1 MPLVFYVAM
10 AQVIGLQFLDA
21 FYRRLDNFLVS
32 MGDDQVWDMVV
43 EVAKLITLLWGVFLW
58 VAIADLI
65 T

>member
-1 MPLVFYVAM
+1 M
-10 AQVIGLQFLDA
+10 LDA